1 MEGRDYIVLPV
12 VILTEGVHSGS
23 NGPVLYLSE
32 DMEKYVPAWNH
43 KPIVVYHP
51 KKDGQFVSADDPAI
65 LSANKVGVLMANKMQ
80 GKSQAA
86 EAWLEKSRLQQVDSR
101 ILDDIDNGVI
111 VEVSTGLFTDNE
123 ESPGEWNGEEYDAI
137 ARNYRPDHLALLPDL
152 VGACSIK
159 DGCGLFTA
167 SQGLSRNQ
175 AKKVQLMLNN
185 VLSKKVDGEERKAED
200 FAYVPNPNDPST
212 WDLPI
217 YDEVKVNESIKIL
230 AGEKKGKKKIP
241 KRSRPKARAKVRRAW
256 QTYHKDEKIPEV
268 LSELSHGEVGQK
280 LWEKIIGPIHSDPQQ
295 YYYIQEVYD
304 DCVVY
309 GSGDDLYKQEY
320 EVTSDGEV
328 ELVGEPY
335 KVKREIS
342 YTTMLGEPD
351 MSKKGTQ
358 NCECDAKIKGLVD
371 NLISVGNDW
380 KEEDREW
387 LQKQDEKVLTKL
399 QTMTAVKNEPA
410 EEEEEET
417 PAPKPKANAASTE
430 VPVAPRKKKQ
440 MTVQEFIKQAPKPL
454 QEVLARGLQAHE
466 AEKARLIDIITS
478 NEVNQF
484 EEEELKA
491 FEVPMLQKLA
501 ALAMEEEEKEPEPI
515 SMFSFIGQAGAPV
528 SNQGSEDH
536 LPLPVMNFKKD
547 K

>member
-1 MEGRDYIVLPV
+1 
-12 VILTEGVHSGS
+12 
-23 NGPVLYLSE
+23 
-32 DMEKYVPAWNH
+32 
-43 KPIVVYHP
+43 
-51 KKDGQFVSADDPAI
+51 
-65 LSANKVGVLMANKMQ
+65 
-80 GKSQAA
+80 
-86 EAWLEKSRLQQVDSR
+86 
-101 ILDDIDNGVI
+101 
-111 VEVSTGLFTDNE
+111 
-123 ESPGEWNGEEYDAI
+123 
-137 ARNYRPDHLALLPDL
+137 
-152 VGACSIK
+152 
-159 DGCGLFTA
+159 
-167 SQGLSRNQ
+167 
-175 AKKVQLMLNN
+175 
-185 VLSKKVDGEERKAED
+185 
-200 FAYVPNPNDPST
+200 
-212 WDLPI
+212 
-217 YDEVKVNESIKIL
+217 
-230 AGEKKGKKKIP
+230 
-241 KRSRPKARAKVRRAW
+241 
-256 QTYHKDEKIPEV
+256 
-268 LSELSHGEVGQK
+268 
-280 LWEKIIGPIHSDPQQ
+280 
-295 YYYIQEVYD
+295 
-304 DCVVY
+304 
-309 GSGDDLYKQEY
+309 
-320 EVTSDGEV
+320 
-328 ELVGEPY
+328 
-335 KVKREIS
+335 
-342 YTTMLGEPD
+342 
-351 MSKKGTQ
+351 
-358 NCECDAKIKGLVD
+358 VD